1 MLAVKQVILGLQS
14 HAFAIL
20 RGLGCG
26 NFAILSTD
34 SRHVAPLSMLSML
47 SMLSAAQQAKRRSAA
62 LSMLSS

>member
-20 RGLGCG
+20 RGLGRG
-26 NFAILSTD
+26 NFANLSTD
-34 SRHVAPLSMLSML
+34 SRHVAPLSML